1 MTPKKRAMYGFFGI
15 CALHG
20 LAEACFAYFAP
31 AGAIAPVVTLA
42 VVMLISLYFV
52 FAWLQE
58 DRRQLQLPR
67 SYPFNV
73 GVVALGLIV
82 IPVYLWRSRPAGRK
96 LKAVPAMF
104 AVLFASLLVGILPM
118 ILGFVA
124 LGAVFGL
131 PGN

>member
-1 MTPKKRAMYGFFGI
+1 MSPKQRALYGFFGTS
-15 CALHG
+15 ALHG
-20 LAEACFAYFAP
+20 VAEACLAYFAP
-31 AGAIAPVVTLA
+31 TGSIVPVVILA

-58 DRRQLQLPR
+58 DRRQLQLPH
-67 SYPFNV
+67 SYLFDV
-73 GVVALGLIV
+73 GVVALGFIV

-96 LKAVPAMF
+96 LKAVFGMF
-104 AVLFASLLVGILPM
+104 AVLLASMLLGILPM
-118 ILGFVA
+118 ILGFLA